1 MKADTPIDRGV
12 RFFDLCPSARFPIYS
27 QLHPEYSQLL
37 LIYSQLSCF
46 YSQLRLIYSQLPPKT
61 QKKKH
66 RHFGN
71 APPIFYYLKK
81 SIRLGWMIFADAARL
96 AW

>member
-46 YSQLRLIYSQLPPKT
+46 YSQLPPKHKKEASPLRQCSSYLLLS
-61 QKKKH
+61 QKVH
-66 RHFGN
+66 Q
-71 APPIFYYLKK
+71 
-81 SIRLGWMIFADAARL
+81 
-96 AW
+96 AWLDDFC